1 MNTNTN
7 ENDNYN
13 DNYNEK
19 LDIQLACDVLEL
31 DFLNIMTITPKSLK
45 KKYHKLALQHH
56 PDKNGNTAEANE
68 KFKSIKE
75 AYEYLRFGLIGDGDE
90 DGDEPDNNGL
100 NAFSSFD
107 FPREDEKGS
116 NGYLSILEIFIQTI
130 ITGNCSQVI
139 SSIIKDIVVGCKKV
153 TIKLFEDLDK
163 ERSIEVYTFLTRYKS
178 ILYISDDTIEEVKA
192 VLMEKIKDDQIIVL
206 NPSIDDLLDCNI
218 YKLNLG
224 QKMYLVPLWHNELYF
239 DGLSG
244 EDIIVKCVP
253 DLPTNITIDENNNL
267 IVRVSIPFSSLLL
280 KTDVVYFEV
289 GKQKFGVPTN
299 RLFIKSVQ
307 QFTARKC
314 GIAQILD
321 HAADMY
327 NISQRADIVFIIE
340 LS

>member
-1 MNTNTN
+1 MNANTNINTN
-7 ENDNYN
+7 E
-13 DNYNEK
+13 K
-19 LDIQLACDVLEL
+19 MDIQLACDVLEL
-31 DFLNIMTITPKSLK
+31 DFLNIMTITPESLK

-56 PDKNGNTAEANE
+56 PDKNGNTVEANE

-75 AYEYLRFGLIGDGDE
+75 AYEYLRFGLIGDGDG
-90 DGDEPDNNGL
+90 DGDEDELNNNRS

-107 FPREDEKGS
+107 SSREEEKGS

-178 ILYISDDTIEEVKA
+178 ILYISDETIEEVKT

-224 QKMYLVPLWHNELYF
+224 PKMYLVPLWHNELYF

-253 DLPTNITIDENNNL
+253 DLPTNMTIDENNNL

-280 KTDVVYFEV
+280 RTEVIYFEV

-299 RLFIKSVQ
+299 RLFIKPVQ
-307 QFTARKC
+307 QFTTKKC
-314 GIAQILD
+314 GIAQIQD

>member
-7 ENDNYN
+7 INT
-13 DNYNEK
+13 NEK
-19 LDIQLACDVLEL
+19 MDIQLACDVLEL
-31 DFLNIMTITPKSLK
+31 DFLNIMTITPESLK

-56 PDKNGNTAEANE
+56 PDKNGNTVEANE

-75 AYEYLRFGLIGDGDE
+75 AYEYLRFGLIGDGDGDG
-90 DGDEPDNNGL
+90 DGDELNNNRS

-107 FPREDEKGS
+107 SSREEEKGS

-178 ILYISDDTIEEVKA
+178 ILYISDETIEEVKT

-224 QKMYLVPLWHNELYF
+224 PKMYLVPLWHNELYF

-253 DLPTNITIDENNNL
+253 DLPTNMTIDENNNL

-280 KTDVVYFEV
+280 RTEVIYFEV

-299 RLFIKSVQ
+299 RLFIKPVQ
-307 QFTARKC
+307 QFTTKKC
-314 GIAQILD
+314 GIAQIQD

>member
-1 MNTNTN
+1 MNTNANTNTN
-7 ENDNYN
+7 ENM
-13 DNYNEK
+13 
-19 LDIQLACDVLEL
+19 DIQLACDVLEL
-31 DFLNIMTITPKSLK
+31 DFLNIMTITPESLK

-56 PDKNGNTAEANE
+56 PDKNGNTVEANE

-75 AYEYLRFGLIGDGDE
+75 AYEYLRFGLIGNGDE
-90 DGDEPDNNGL
+90 QDNSRS

-107 FPREDEKGS
+107 SSREDEKGS

-253 DLPTNITIDENNNL
+253 DLPTNMTIDENNNL
-267 IVRVSIPFSSLLL
+267 IVRVSILFSSLLL

-299 RLFIKSVQ
+299 RLFIKPVQ